1 MSIRALKKC
10 RRWSDQDAL
19 CQREHWQRISLSTK
33 SSQVLDGSSNESD
46 SYTAI
51 RHRRGP
57 KIRKKVS
64 RPSLACHSL
73 CVTWG
78 QRSTN
83 SDSLNGRRYFGDFVE
98 RMAVVK
104 FETNLKIE
112 CFSRS
117 AAEMLEFMSNDFPCK
132 KTQLDPEKN
141 YLSIPRA
148 SVITAAKISPVSSAF
163 NESNSLTI
171 KKKERKKNGKVG
183 WWNDSSLFGMW
194 RRR

>member
-1 MSIRALKKC
+1 MWLIFECKFLCVDSWLVKLVFQRNLIMSIRALKKC

-104 FETNLKIE
+104 FETNLTIE
-112 CFSRS
+112 CFSRH
-117 AAEMLEFMSNDFPCK
+117 L
-132 KTQLDPEKN
+132 L
-141 YLSIPRA
+141 PRC
-148 SVITAAKISPVSSAF
+148 
-163 NESNSLTI
+163 
-171 KKKERKKNGKVG
+171 
-183 WWNDSSLFGMW
+183 
-194 RRR
+194 

>member
-78 QRSTN
+78 QRTTN
-83 SDSLNGRRYFGDFVE
+83 SDSFNGRRFLSDFVE

-104 FETNLKIE
+104 FETNLVDICCWDARIHVKW
-112 CFSRS
+112 
-117 AAEMLEFMSNDFPCK
+117 FPLQEN
-132 KTQLDPEKN
+132 TTWSGKN

-163 NESNSLTI
+163 NESNSLTKLQTLLI
-171 KKKERKKNGKVG
+171 
-183 WWNDSSLFGMW
+183 FF
-194 RRR
+194 